1 MNGTYSIAV
10 ICLVCLAYASA
21 GNILFL
27 SLLPA
32 ASHHVWNEAVVQ
44 ALLSKGHNITLLGH
58 ERTHL
63 KLDNYT
69 VLEIEGFHDTR
80 DKSIDAASLF
90 KLNSIQHIFRLWD
103 FNVEVCEHDFKSTA
117 LKNLMNYSRD
127 TFDLIIFDLNAG
139 QCLYPLIEYFNNPP
153 VVGVSPFGIP
163 PFIADVMGNHI
174 YPYIPFYTLPYSD
187 RMSFWQR
194 FHNVMLQALENV
206 VKWCFYMPD
215 FYRKAQKYFGEDILC
230 FHEVERSIGLLLTN
244 NDPVFDFPQ
253 PFPPN
258 IIPVG
263 GLHIKRDTRLPEEL
277 LEIVEASKHEE
288 LLEIVEASKHGVIYF
303 SFGSDKGQLPS
314 DDFKNILMPAFSKL
328 NQTVLLASEN
338 VDLNVSK
345 NVIVRKSF
353 PRSDILAHT
362 NTKLFITHGDS
373 LSIQEAM
380 YHGVPVIGIPLFG
393 DQHSNLAKIVNKNL
407 GKKLSYFN
415 LGDQLVYDTVLEVI
429 YNPIYEQNM
438 KELAKKFRDQPQT
451 PSDRAVFWIE
461 YALRNKNLSHL
472 NIAAKYMRFYETMS
486 LDIGVVALLCV
497 CLLVYSLHTIYQL
510 ILRGVQA
517 SPKVKKRSRSKQ
529 KKI

>member
-277 LEIVEASKHEE
+277 LEIVEASKH
-288 LLEIVEASKHGVIYF
+288 GVIYF